1 MAYETAGP
9 DASTIRAMQ
18 EKARL
23 RKQIRALRDAAP
35 ADARARWSARIC
47 ERAVSHPAYVRA
59 RTVHVFLSFQSET
72 DTRAIVLRAL
82 ADGKRVVVPVF
93 LSRSEETP
101 ATQIETL
108 DDAAFDI
115 GGWGMRTPKV
125 RRDVPIDEIDLVFAP
140 TLCWSQVGIG
150 RYARVGYGAGYYDRL
165 LARLRPDA
173 SRIGLAFE
181 LQRVEA
187 LPVELHD
194 QLLDEML
201 TESVH
206 LRP

>member
-1 MAYETAGP
+1 MAYAPAGS

-23 RKQIRALRDAAP
+23 RKQVRVLRDAAP
-35 ADARARWSARIC
+35 VDARARWSARIC
-47 ERAVSHPAYVRA
+47 ERAVSHPAYTRA
-59 RTVHVFLSFQSET
+59 RTVHVFLSFQSEI
-72 DTRAIVLRAL
+72 DTRAIVLNAL

-93 LSRSEETP
+93 LPRSEETP

-115 GGWGMRTPKV
+115 GSWGMRVPKV
-125 RRDVPIDEIDLVFAP
+125 RRDVPIDEIDLVFVP

-165 LARLRPDA
+165 LACMRPDVP
-173 SRIGLAFE
+173 RIGLAFE

-194 QLLDEML
+194 QLIDEVL
-201 TESVH
+201 TEGVS
-206 LRP
+206 LRS